1 MFLINSFPTNLA
13 KLKKKIVIDGREALA
28 NIVKISA
35 MDALRMSGQK
45 QQIKLKLKPSDSAKF
60 NPELVPASVIDSV
73 TEGMFSFLCLHP
85 CIKKHYFFADIP
97 VPSRKRSIDSVES
110 DASKVSI
117 KAMDLPRTMQIYLR
131 I

>member
-1 MFLINSFPTNLA
+1 MFIA

-45 QQIKLKLKPSDSAKF
+45 QQIKLKLKPSDSVSF
-60 NPELVPASVIDSV
+60 NPELVPAAVIDSV
-73 TEGMFSFLCLHP
+73 MEGMIINLILVVSYIYGSYL
-85 CIKKHYFFADIP
+85 FADHP

-110 DASKVSI
+110 DASKVNRKGIEQHQSI
-117 KAMDLPRTMQIYLR
+117 GV
-131 I
+131 

>member
-1 MFLINSFPTNLA
+1 MISFLTTSA

-73 TEGMFSFLCLHP
+73 TEGIIFLLVFAP
-85 CIKKHYFFADIP
+85 MYLKKCYFFADIP

-117 KAMDLPRTMQIYLR
+117 KAVDLLKIMHIN
-131 I
+131 

>member
-1 MFLINSFPTNLA
+1 MISFLTTSA

-45 QQIKLKLKPSDSAKF
+45 QQIKLKLKPSDTAKF

-73 TEGMFSFLCLHP
+73 TEGIFSFLCLHP
-85 CIKKHYFFADIP
+85 CI
-97 VPSRKRSIDSVES
+97 
-110 DASKVSI
+110 
-117 KAMDLPRTMQIYLR
+117 
-131 I
+131 